1 MAGIGHN
8 RPPTQGYI
16 LIFRSLLN
24 HPVVGAGKPVKPA
37 KPSKPTYSRLE
48 AWLDL
53 LMMAVYDD
61 KTVRMNG
68 FNFDLKRGENV
79 CATSYLS
86 ERWNWSEK
94 SIRGFLSR
102 LQKHEMIL
110 KKGAPKGQAKGKRP
124 NHLSICNYLEYQD
137 GAQYMEFEKGKQEG
151 KQPVKKEGK
160 QESDITRCKLTENL
174 PFDEGEGQ
182 VNRQAKGQAKGPH
195 LKQTKTNKP
204 KIDRLDN
211 LDSSESSLN
220 GSSNQI
226 IADLSVWI
234 YKNSFEGAYE
244 PNNPPLPMHIDDA
257 KRIIK
262 SFVVGYGAEAVKKA
276 HSDMLIK
283 MATGGVIGNPL
294 PLFRKMVED
303 HKAKA
308 KNTNSSARKKIEA
321 IMGAEH

>member
-8 RPPTQGYI
+8 RPPAQGYI

-48 AWLDL
+48 AWIDL

-61 KTVRMNG
+61 KTVQMNG
-68 FNFDLKRGENV
+68 FKFDLKRGENV

-86 ERWNWSEK
+86 ARWNWSEK

-102 LQKHEMIL
+102 LQEHEMIF
-110 KKGAPKGQAKGKRP
+110 KKGAPKGQAKGKRS
-124 NHLSICNYLEYQD
+124 NHLSICNYSQYQD
-137 GAQYMEFEKGKQEG
+137 GAQYVDFEKGKQEG
-151 KQPVKKEGK
+151 KQMGKEVGK
-160 QESDITRCKLTENL
+160 QDDGLSRCKRTINM
-174 PFDEGEGQ
+174 FDVAVGGQADGQ
-182 VNRQAKGQAKGPH
+182 VKGQAKGPQI
-195 LKQTKTNKP
+195 KQNKTNKP

-211 LDSSESSLN
+211 LDSSESNLN
-220 GSSNQI
+220 GSTNQI
-226 IADLSVWI
+226 ISDLSVWI
-234 YKNSFEGAYE
+234 YKNSFEGLYE
-244 PNNPPLPMHIDDA
+244 PDKSPLPTHIDDA

-262 SFVVGYGAEAVKKA
+262 SFVASYGAEAVKKA

-283 MATGGVIGNPL
+283 MASGGVVGNPL

-303 HKAKA
+303 HRTKA
-308 KNTNSSARKKIEA
+308 KNSNSSARKQIEA
-321 IMGAEH
+321 IMGAGH

>member
-8 RPPTQGYI
+8 RPPAQGYI
-16 LIFRSLLN
+16 LIFRTLLD

-61 KTVRMNG
+61 KTVQMNG
-68 FNFDLKRGENV
+68 FKFDLKRGENV

-86 ERWNWSEK
+86 ARWNWSEK

-102 LQKHEMIL
+102 LQKHEMIT

-137 GAQYMEFEKGKQEG
+137 GAQYMDIEKGKQKG
-151 KQPVKKEGK
+151 KQVGK
-160 QESDITRCKLTENL
+160 QGGGQEGELTRCKYTQNMF
-174 PFDEGEGQ
+174 PDDRQGQAEG
-182 VNRQAKGQAKGPH
+182 QAKGQAKGQH
-195 LKQTKTNKP
+195 LKENKTNNQ

-211 LDSSESSLN
+211 LDSSESNLN
-220 GSSNQI
+220 GSTNQI
-226 IADLSVWI
+226 TTDLSVWI
-234 YKNSFEGAYE
+234 YKNSFEGLYE
-244 PNNPPLPMHIDDA
+244 PNKPPLPTHIDDA

-262 SFVVGYGAEAVKKA
+262 SFVAGYGAEAVKKA

-283 MATGGVIGNPL
+283 MASGGVVGNPL
-294 PLFRKMVED
+294 PLFRKMIED
-303 HKAKA
+303 HRTKA
-308 KNTNSSARKKIEA
+308 KNSNSSARKQIEA
-321 IMGAEH
+321 IMGARH